1 MSQNP
6 QTPNGPFV
14 LTRRRVI
21 GTGAASVTLLVHEL
35 ALAFK
40 PPVARLPGARPPPQG
55 IPTQPEAPPGA
66 PDWSGG
72 PGKARFR
79 IDGLAKVT
87 GQKIYARDFR
97 AVDMPGWPKT
107 ERMAMILRATTPGLA
122 FAGLNLA
129 RLAEVDALPLLTI
142 TQTPLP
148 GFTGPQRDLQSL
160 KLNLP
165 FSTQGANG
173 VQQLLVP
180 VGTQPQFYGQPVA
193 VLVFADGNVYR
204 RAKRALQ
211 FQPGVVLTGPAS
223 AAAPAPAATP
233 TPAPANACPAPPPP
247 PYTAYAPVNYLTRY
261 EAPGVAPF
269 SQVQVGAESNPHQ
282 PDCPTQPYNSTAKAL
297 RERIDAT
304 LATAGPGVLQL
315 GGTYSTQ
322 VLDPMFMEPEA
333 GLAWLDTRDEGRL
346 HLVLGTQATNGDMAD
361 SLQMFACPKDQPDCD
376 VKDPTRPRV
385 KTVVLNS
392 CYPGGGFGGRDVST
406 FPPLLAVTAALADGP
421 VRIAQDR
428 YEQFQGG
435 LKQLASRI
443 TQRIAVDAK
452 TGQFIAFGSQQVLPS
467 GGQNNYSQFVAMLAA
482 YCGLSGYDIK
492 QAYVDAI
499 AQPSTGVVAGSMRGF
514 GGPQA
519 SFAVETLV
527 DEVAVA
533 LKRDPIELRESNALR
548 QFDRTITGAPLTQ
561 PMTLREICR
570 RARAH
575 PLWRER
581 EAIKLRKAREGI
593 RYGVGFALANQAYGT
608 GKDGVMAEVSLAPD
622 GRLTVRT
629 NCVDMGN
636 GSATT
641 LALATAGWLGHN
653 AHDIAM
659 GDVAGFNALDLN
671 SDPGGNWSQPNWT
684 ASFAMSSSACLTAFH
699 QVHVAEQAA
708 RVLFQA
714 GLLPA
719 AAALWGVPLAQ
730 LQGKTRWDAGRLV
743 VPGLAPVPLAV
754 LARKVHDARLTTGAM
769 VHGLYEGAWVS
780 ATYAVPAGPALL
792 LPIDG
797 LSVRAGGQ
805 AAYQSIVRQDV
816 IPPNPEAGLYGRSL
830 YAPSGVLVA
839 VEIDG
844 RSFEPRVVA
853 VELMVDAG
861 KVLQPDLLVGQAQGG
876 VAMGIGYAL
885 LENLPL
891 EAGGAGDGRWNL
903 DRYHVALS
911 SDVPLGRLN
920 ITTLPSDET
929 TAKGIAEAVLC
940 PIAPA
945 IGNAIAAATGKR
957 FRSLPITAGDI
968 RGALS

>member
-1 MSQNP
+1 MSSERS
-6 QTPNGPFV
+6 TAESRFT

-21 GTGAASVTLLVHEL
+21 GSGAAAVTLLVHEL

-40 PPVARLPGARPPPQG
+40 PPVRRIPGVRPQPVGVPVQG
-55 IPTQPEAPPGA
+55 LAPPGA

-97 AVDMPGWPKT
+97 AADMPGWPRI
-107 ERMAMILRATTPGLA
+107 ERMAMILRATQPGLV
-122 FAGLNLA
+122 FAGLDLSRLDAADA
-129 RLAEVDALPLLTI
+129 RPLLTV
-142 TQTPLP
+142 TQAPLT
-148 GFTGPQRDLQSL
+148 GFPWPQRDLASL
-160 KLNLP
+160 NLQLP
-165 FSTQGANG
+165 FSTEGADG
-173 VQQLLVP
+173 VQQLLAP
-180 VGTQPQFYGQPVA
+180 VGSAPQFYGQPVA
-193 VLVFADGNVYR
+193 ILIFADGNAYR

-211 FQPGVVLTGPAS
+211 FEPGVVKTG
-223 AAAPAPAATP
+223 
-233 TPAPANACPAPPPP
+233 APPPP
-247 PYTAYAPVNYLTRY
+247 PPTPPARAYSPTTYLTRY
-261 EAPGVAPF
+261 EAAGLAPF
-269 SQVQVGAESNPHQ
+269 SQVQVGVESNPFA
-282 PDCPTQPYNSTAKAL
+282 PDSQAQPYNTTAKAL

-304 LATAGPGVLQL
+304 LQAASPGVLQV
-315 GGTYSTQ
+315 GGTYTTQ

-333 GLAWLDTRDEGRL
+333 GLAWLDRSGTGTL
-346 HLVLGTQATNGDMAD
+346 NLVLGTQATNGDAGD
-361 SLQMFACPKDQPDCD
+361 SLKMFSDPACP
-376 VKDPTRPRV
+376 VEA

-406 FPPLLAVTAALADGP
+406 FPALLAVTAALADAP

-435 LKQLASRI
+435 LKQLASSI
-443 TQRIAVDAK
+443 THRIAVDAK
-452 TGQFIAFGSQQVLPS
+452 SGRFLAFGSQQVLPA

-482 YCGLSGYDIK
+482 YCGLSGYDIR
-492 QAYVDAI
+492 QAYVDAL

-533 LKRDPIELRESNALR
+533 LKRDPIELREINALR

-561 PMTLREICR
+561 PLTLREICR
-570 RARAH
+570 RAREH

-581 EAIKLRKAREGI
+581 EAVKARKARGGV

-608 GKDGVMAEVSLAPD
+608 GTDGVMAEVALAPD

-641 LALATAGWLGHN
+641 LAISTAAWLGRN
-653 AHDIAM
+653 AHDVVM
-659 GDVAGFNALDLN
+659 GDVGSFNALDLH
-671 SDPGGNWSQPNWT
+671 SDNKGSWADPRWT
-684 ASFAMSSSACLTAFH
+684 ASFSMSSSACLTAFH
-699 QVHVAEQAA
+699 QVHVTEQAA
-708 RVLFQA
+708 RVLFEA

-730 LQGKTRWDAGRLV
+730 LQGKTRWDAGRLLA
-743 VPGLAPVPLAV
+743 PGLRPLPTAELAV
-754 LARKVHDARLTTGAM
+754 RVHQAGLTSSAM
-769 VHGLYEGAWVS
+769 VHGVYQGAWVS
-780 ATYAVPAGPALL
+780 ATYAMPSGAALL

-797 LSVRAGGQ
+797 LSLRAAGQ
-805 AAYQSIVRQDV
+805 DTWAPVARQDV
-816 IPPNPEAGLYGRSL
+816 IPPSPEAKLYGRSL
-830 YAPSGVLVA
+830 YAPSGALVA
-839 VEIDG
+839 VEIG
-844 RSFEPRVVA
+844 PRSFEPRVVA
-853 VELMVDAG
+853 VELLVDAG
-861 KVLQPDLLVGQAQGG
+861 KVLQRDLLVGQAQGG
-876 VAMGIGYAL
+876 IAMGIGYAL
-885 LENLPL
+885 LEKLPL

-911 SDVPLGRLN
+911 GDVPLARLG
-920 ITTLPSDET
+920 ITTLQGDES

-945 IGNAIAAATGKR
+945 VGNAIAHATGKR
-957 FRSLPITAGDI
+957 FRSLPITAEDV
-968 RGALS
+968 REALS

>member
-1 MSQNP
+1 METGVPQN
-6 QTPNGPFV
+6 TNGPFQ
-14 LTRRRVI
+14 LTRRRII
-21 GTGAASVTLLVHEL
+21 GSGAAAVTLLVHEL

-40 PPVARLPGARPPPQG
+40 PPTPRLPGARPQPEG
-55 IPTQPEAPPGA
+55 APTQPHSPPGA

-72 PGKARFR
+72 PGRARFR

-97 AVDMPGWPKT
+97 AADMPGWPAT
-107 ERMAMILRATTPGLA
+107 ERMAMILRATQVGRV
-122 FAGLNLA
+122 FAGLDLGVLA
-129 RLAEVDALPLLTI
+129 GADVQPLLVI
-142 TQTPLP
+142 TQTPL
-148 GFTGPQRDLQSL
+148 GNYTGPQRDLASL
-160 KLNLP
+160 NLTLP
-165 FSTQGANG
+165 FSSEGADG
-173 VQQLLVP
+173 VKQLLVP
-180 VGTQPQFYGQPVA
+180 LGSAPQFYGQPVA
-193 VLVFADGNVYR
+193 ILVFADSNAYR

-211 FQPGVVLTGPAS
+211 FRPGVVQTGGL
-223 AAAPAPAATP
+223 AAPPKQP
-233 TPAPANACPAPPPP
+233 WVM
-247 PYTAYAPVNYLTRY
+247 AYSPVNYLTRY
-261 EAPGVAPF
+261 DAPGMEPF
-269 SQVQVGAESNPHQ
+269 SQVQVGYASDPYQ
-282 PDCPTQPYNSTAKAL
+282 PDSTSQPFNSTA
-297 RERIDAT
+297 RERRQRINAQLQT
-304 LATAGPGVLQL
+304 QSAALLQL
-315 GGTYSTQ
+315 GGSYSTQ

-333 GLAWLDTRDEGRL
+333 GLAWLDRSGTGTL
-346 HLVLGTQATNGDMAD
+346 SLVLGTQATNGDATD
-361 SLQMFACPKDQPDCD
+361 SWTMFSKDCPIK
-376 VKDPTRPRV
+376 VG
-385 KTVVLNS
+385 TVVLNS

-435 LKQLASRI
+435 LKQLASHI

-452 TGQFIAFGSQQVLPS
+452 TGKFLAFGSQQVLPS

-499 AQPSTGVVAGSMRGF
+499 AQPSSGVVAGSMRGF

-533 LKRDPIELRESNALR
+533 LKRDPIELRELNALR
-548 QFDRTITGAPLTQ
+548 EGDRTITGAPLEQT
-561 PMTLREICR
+561 MRLHEICR
-570 RARAH
+570 RAREH

-581 EAIKLRKAREGI
+581 EAVQRRKAREGV

-608 GKDGVMAEVSLAPD
+608 GKDGVMAEVALAPD

-641 LALATAGWLGHN
+641 LAISTAGWLGHN
-653 AHDIAM
+653 AHDVVM
-659 GDVAGFNALDLN
+659 GDVGSFNALDLH
-671 SDPGGNWSQPNWT
+671 SDSKGNWSDPRWT

-699 QVHVAEQAA
+699 QVHVTEQAS
-708 RVLFQA
+708 RVLFEA

-719 AAALWGVPLAQ
+719 AASVWGVPLAQ
-730 LQGKTRWDAGRLV
+730 VQGRTKWEAGRLTA
-743 VPGLAPVPLAV
+743 PGLAPLPLAV
-754 LARKVHDARLTTGAM
+754 LAAKAQQAGLTMAAM
-769 VHGLYEGAWVS
+769 VHGLYEAAWVS
-780 ATYAVPAGPALL
+780 ATYAVPAGPALQ

-797 LSVRAGGQ
+797 LSLRAGG
-805 AAYQSIVRQDV
+805 ASTWLPVLRQDV
-816 IPPNPEAGLYGRSL
+816 VPPKPEAGLYGRSL

-839 VEIDG
+839 VEIDP
-844 RSFEPRVVA
+844 RSYEPRVVA
-853 VELMVDAG
+853 VELWVDAG
-861 KVLQPDLLVGQAQGG
+861 KVLQRDLLLGQAQGG

-911 SDVPLGRLN
+911 GDVPLGRLG
-920 ITTLPSDET
+920 ITTLPSDEP

-945 IGNAIAAATGKR
+945 VGNAIAHATGRR
-957 FRSLPITAGDI
+957 FRSLPITAADI
-968 RGALS
+968 GRALA

>member
-1 MSQNP
+1 MS
-6 QTPNGPFV
+6 QTPNGPFQ

-21 GTGAASVTLLVHEL
+21 GSGAAAVTLLVHDL

-40 PPVARLPGARPPPQG
+40 PPTPRLTGARPQPEG
-55 IPTQPEAPPGA
+55 TPTQPHMPPGA

-97 AVDMPGWPKT
+97 AADMPGWPTT
-107 ERMAMILRATTPGLA
+107 ERMAMILRATTPNLA
-122 FAGLNLA
+122 FTGLDLK
-129 RLAEVDALPLLTI
+129 RLTEAKAEPLLVI
-142 TQTPLP
+142 TQTPL
-148 GFTGPQRDLQSL
+148 GDYTGSQRDLASL
-160 KLNLP
+160 NLTLP
-165 FSTQGANG
+165 FSSAGADG
-173 VQQLLVP
+173 VSQLLVP
-180 VGTQPQFYGQPVA
+180 VGQAPQFYGQPVA
-193 VLVFADGNVYR
+193 ILIFADANTYR

-211 FQPGVVLTGPAS
+211 FQPDVVLTGGP
-223 AAAPAPAATP
+223 APAPKQP
-233 TPAPANACPAPPPP
+233 WVM
-247 PYTAYAPVNYLTRY
+247 AYSPVNYLTRY
-261 EAPGVAPF
+261 DAPGLKPF
-269 SQVQVGAESNPHQ
+269 SQVQVGYASDPYQ
-282 PDCPTQPYNSTAKAL
+282 PDSSSQPFNSTAREL
-297 RERIDAT
+297 RLRINAT
-304 LATAGPGVLQL
+304 LQASDPHVLQL
-315 GGTYSTQ
+315 GGSYSTQ

-333 GLAWLDTRDEGRL
+333 GLAWLDRSGTGTL
-346 HLVLGTQATNGDMAD
+346 NLVLGTQATNGDASD
-361 SLQMFACPKDQPDCD
+361 SWTMFSKDCPIA
-376 VKDPTRPRV
+376 V

-435 LKQLASRI
+435 LKQLASNI

-452 TGQFIAFGSQQVLPS
+452 TGKFLAFASKQVLPS

-482 YCGLSGYDIK
+482 YCGLSGYDIR

-533 LKRDPIELRESNALR
+533 LKRDPIELRELNALR
-548 QFDRTITGAPLTQ
+548 EGDRTITGAPLEQT
-561 PMTLREICR
+561 MRLHEICR
-570 RARAH
+570 RARGHA
-575 PLWRER
+575 LWRDR
-581 EAIKLRKAREGI
+581 EAVKARKAREGI

-608 GKDGVMAEVSLAPD
+608 GKDGVMAEVALAPD

-641 LALATAGWLGHN
+641 LAISTAGWLGRN
-653 AHDIAM
+653 AHDVVM
-659 GDVAGFNALDLN
+659 GDVGSFNALDLN
-671 SDPGGNWSQPNWT
+671 SDPKGNWNDPRWT
-684 ASFAMSSSACLTAFH
+684 AAFSMSSSACLTAFH
-699 QVHVAEQAA
+699 QVHVTEQAS
-708 RVLFQA
+708 RVLFEA

-730 LQGKTRWDAGRLV
+730 VSGKTRWVGGHLEAPGFKALHLAALAAKVQEAG
-743 VPGLAPVPLAV
+743 
-754 LARKVHDARLTTGAM
+754 LTTAAM
-769 VHGLYEGAWVS
+769 VHGLYEAAWVS
-780 ATYAVPAGPALL
+780 ATYAVPTGPALK

-797 LSVRAGGQ
+797 LSLRAGGTS
-805 AAYQSIVRQDV
+805 AWTSVLRQDV
-816 IPPNPEAGLYGRSL
+816 VPPRPEAGLYGRSL

-839 VEIDG
+839 VEIG
-844 RSFEPRVVA
+844 PEHFEPRVVA

-861 KVLQPDLLVGQAQGG
+861 KVLQPDLLLGQAQGG

-911 SDVPLGRLN
+911 GDVPLGRLN
-920 ITTLPSDET
+920 ITTLPSDEP

-945 IGNAIAAATGKR
+945 IGNAIAHATGKR
-957 FRSLPITAGDI
+957 FRALPITAADI
-968 RGALS
+968 GRAFG

>member
-1 MSQNP
+1 MSDS
-6 QTPNGPFV
+6 TFTNGPFR

-21 GTGAASVTLLVHEL
+21 GAGAGVVTLLVHEL
-35 ALAFK
+35 SLARPAALKLA
-40 PPVARLPGARPPPQG
+40 GARPQPEG
-55 IPTQPEAPPGA
+55 TPTQPHAPPGA

-97 AVDMPGWPKT
+97 VADMPGWPSI
-107 ERMAMILRATTPGLA
+107 ERMAMILRATQPGLA
-122 FAGLNLA
+122 FAGLDLSRLDAADA
-129 RLAEVDALPLLTI
+129 RPLLTI
-142 TQTPLP
+142 TQKPLP
-148 GFTGPQRDLQSL
+148 GFPWPQRDLAA
-160 KLNLP
+160 LNLQLP
-165 FSTQGANG
+165 FSTQGNDG
-173 VQQLLVP
+173 VCQLLVP
-180 VGTQPQFYGQPVA
+180 LDGAPQFYGQPVA
-193 VLVFADGNVYR
+193 ILVFADANTYR

-211 FQPGVVLTGPAS
+211 FQPGVVKTG
-223 AAAPAPAATP
+223 
-233 TPAPANACPAPPPP
+233 APPLQPP
-247 PYTAYAPVNYLTRY
+247 RLKAYNPATYLTRY
-261 EAPGVAPF
+261 EAAGTAPF
-269 SQVQVGAESNPHQ
+269 SQVQVGFASDPFQ
-282 PDCPTQPYNSTAKAL
+282 PDSKSAPYNSTAKAL
-297 RERIDAT
+297 RQRIDAA
-304 LATAGPGVLQL
+304 LQAPAPAVLQL
-315 GGTYSTQ
+315 GGSYTTQ

-333 GLAWLDTRDEGRL
+333 GLAWLDRAGAGTL
-346 HLVLGTQATNGDMAD
+346 NLVLGTQATNGDATD
-361 SLQMFACPKDQPDCD
+361 SWTMFSKDCP
-376 VKDPTRPRV
+376 VKV
-385 KTVVLNS
+385 ATVVLNS

-406 FPPLLAVTAALADGP
+406 FPSLLAVTAALADGP

-435 LKQLASRI
+435 LKQLASHI

-452 TGQFIAFGSQQVLPS
+452 TGRFLAFGSQQVLPA

-482 YCGLSGYDIK
+482 YCGLSGYDIR

-519 SFAVETLV
+519 SFAAETLV

-533 LKRDPIELRESNALR
+533 LRRDPIELREINALR
-548 QFDRTITGAPLTQ
+548 EGDRTITGAPLTQ
-561 PMTLREICR
+561 AMTLREICR

-581 EAIKLRKAREGI
+581 EAVKARKAREGV

-608 GKDGVMAEVSLAPD
+608 GKDGVMAEVAMD
-622 GRLTVRT
+622 AAGRLTVRS

-641 LALATAGWLGHN
+641 LAISTAGWLGHN
-653 AHDIAM
+653 AHDVVM
-659 GDVAGFNALDLN
+659 GDVGSFNALDVSN
-671 SDPGGNWSQPNWT
+671 YKGGDWSQPNWT
-684 ASFAMSSSACLTAFH
+684 AGFAMSSSACLTAFH
-699 QVHVAEQAA
+699 QVHVAEQAS

-719 AAALWGVPLAQ
+719 AAAIWGVPLAQ
-730 LQGKTRWDAGRLV
+730 LQSQARWEAGRLTA
-743 VPGLAPVPLAV
+743 PGMAPLPLAA
-754 LARKVHDARLTTGAM
+754 LAAKVQQLGLTSAAM
-769 VHGLYEGAWVS
+769 VHGLYEGAWV
-780 ATYAVPAGPALL
+780 AGTYAVPAGPPLQ

-797 LSVRAGGQ
+797 LSLRAAGQ
-805 AAYQSIVRQDV
+805 PAWTAVLRQNV
-816 IPPNPEAGLYGRSL
+816 IPPNPEAALYGRSL

-839 VEIDG
+839 VEIAP
-844 RSFEPRVVA
+844 RTFEPRVVA
-853 VELMVDAG
+853 VELLLDAG
-861 KVLQPDLLVGQAQGG
+861 KVLQPDLLLGQAQGG

-911 SDVPLGRLN
+911 ADVPLARLN
-920 ITTLPSDET
+920 VTTLPSDEP

-945 IGNAIAAATGKR
+945 IGNAVAHATGKR
-957 FRSLPITAGDI
+957 LRALPITAADI
-968 RGALS
+968 QKALS

>member
-1 MSQNP
+1 MSKNP
-6 QTPNGPFV
+6 QTHGVVGAGEGPVTGANGPFK

-21 GTGAASVTLLVHEL
+21 GSGAAAVTLLVHEL

-40 PPVARLPGARPPPQG
+40 PPVPRLPGARPPPLG
-55 IPTQPEAPPGA
+55 SPTQPHTPPGA

-97 AVDMPGWPKT
+97 AVDMPGWPKSGP
-107 ERMAMILRATTPGLA
+107 ERMAMILRATRPGLV
-122 FAGLNLA
+122 FAGLDLS
-129 RLAEVDALPLLTI
+129 RLDAADAKPQLTI
-142 TQTPLP
+142 TQTPLA
-148 GFTGPQRDLQSL
+148 GFAWPQRDLASL
-160 KLNLP
+160 NLQLP
-165 FSTQGANG
+165 FSSEGADG
-173 VQQLLVP
+173 VKQLLVP
-180 VGTQPQFYGQPVA
+180 VGTAPQFYGQPVA
-193 VLVFADGNVYR
+193 ILIFADANTYR

-211 FQPGVVLTGPAS
+211 FEPGVVEVG
-223 AAAPAPAATP
+223 AAAPAPP
-233 TPAPANACPAPPPP
+233 TPPVQ
-247 PYTAYAPVNYLTRY
+247 AYSPVNYLTRY
-261 EAPGVAPF
+261 EAAGVAPF
-269 SQVQVGAESNPHQ
+269 SQVQVGCESNPFL
-282 PDCPTQPYNSTAKAL
+282 PDSTKQPYNTTAKAL
-297 RERIDAT
+297 RGRIDTT
-304 LATAGPGVLQL
+304 LQAPHPAVLQL
-315 GGTYSTQ
+315 GGSYSTQ

-333 GLAWLDTRDEGRL
+333 GLAWLDPRDGGTL
-346 HLVLGTQATNGDMAD
+346 SLVLGTQATNGDSTD
-361 SLQMFACPKDQPDCD
+361 SLAMFGSHCPIP
-376 VKDPTRPRV
+376 V

-428 YEQFQGG
+428 YEQFQSG
-435 LKQLASRI
+435 LKQLASHI

-452 TGQFIAFGSQQVLPS
+452 SGRFLAFSSQQVLPS

-482 YCGLSGYDIK
+482 YCGLSGYDIR

-533 LKRDPIELRESNALR
+533 LKRDPIELREINALR

-561 PMTLREICR
+561 AMTLREICR
-570 RARAH
+570 RAREH

-581 EAIKLRKAREGI
+581 EAVKARKAREGV

-608 GKDGVMAEVSLAPD
+608 GKDGVMAEVSMDAA
-622 GRLTVRT
+622 GRLTVRS

-641 LALATAGWLGHN
+641 LAISTAGWLGHN

-659 GDVAGFNALDLN
+659 GDVAAFNALDLN
-671 SDPGGNWSQPNWT
+671 SDSGGSWSQPNWT
-684 ASFAMSSSACLTAFH
+684 AAFSMSSSACLTAFH
-699 QVHVAEQAA
+699 QVHVTEQAS
-708 RVLFQA
+708 RVLFEA

-730 LQGKTRWDAGRLV
+730 VQGKTRWEAGRLV
-743 VPGLAPVPLAV
+743 AAGLAPLALPA
-754 LARKVHDARLTTGAM
+754 LATQVHRSGLTAGAM
-769 VHGLYEGAWVS
+769 VHGCYEGAWVS
-780 ATYAVPAGPALL
+780 ATYAVPAGPPLL

-797 LSVRAGGQ
+797 LSLRAGGKS
-805 AAYQSIVRQDV
+805 AWTPVLRQDV
-816 IPPNPEAGLYGRSL
+816 IPPNPEAALYGRSL

-839 VEIDG
+839 VEIG
-844 RSFEPRVVA
+844 PKNFEPRVVA

-861 KVLQPDLLVGQAQGG
+861 KVLQPDLLTGQAQGG

-911 SDVPLGRLN
+911 ADVPFARLN
-920 ITTLPSDET
+920 ITTLPTDEP

-940 PIAPA
+940 PMAPA
-945 IGNAIAAATGKR
+945 IGNAIAHATGKR
-957 FRSLPITAGDI
+957 FRALPITAADI
-968 RGALS
+968 GRALA

>member
-1 MSQNP
+1 MEDTR
-6 QTPNGPFV
+6 QTNPNGPFK
-14 LTRRRVI
+14 LTRRRVLGA
-21 GTGAASVTLLVHEL
+21 GTGAVTLLVHEL

-40 PPVARLPGARPPPQG
+40 PPALRVPGARPQPEG
-55 IPTQPEAPPGA
+55 TPTQLHAPPGA

-97 AVDMPGWPKT
+97 AADMPGWPRGAP
-107 ERMAMILRATTPGLA
+107 ERMAMILRATQVGQA
-122 FAGLNLA
+122 FAGLDLSALA
-129 RLAEVDALPLLTI
+129 GADATPLLAI
-142 TQTPLP
+142 TQAPQTPIV
-148 GFTGPQRDLQSL
+148 GFTGPQRDLASL
-160 KLNLP
+160 QLVLP
-165 FSTQGANG
+165 FSSAGADG
-173 VQQLLVP
+173 VSQLLVP
-180 VGTQPQFYGQPVA
+180 VGRVPQFFGQPVA
-193 VLVFADGNVYR
+193 VLVFADSHAYR

-211 FQPGVVLTGPAS
+211 FQPGVVTT
-223 AAAPAPAATP
+223 AAPPV
-233 TPAPANACPAPPPP
+233 PPPSP
-247 PYTAYAPVNYLTRY
+247 PAMAYVQAYNPVNYLTRY
-261 EAPGVAPF
+261 DAPGMAPF
-269 SQVQVGAESNPHQ
+269 SQVQAGSASNPYQ
-282 PDCPTQPYNSTAKAL
+282 PDSASQPCNSTAKAA
-297 RERIDAT
+297 RERIDDLLQSPRA
-304 LATAGPGVLQL
+304 GVLQL
-315 GGTYSTQ
+315 GGSYGTQ

-333 GLAWLDTRDEGRL
+333 GLGWLDTSGSDGQGTL
-346 HLVLGTQATNGDMAD
+346 HLVLGTQATNGDAGD
-361 SLQMFACPKDQPDCD
+361 SLNLFRNGVVA
-376 VKDPTRPRV
+376 V
-385 KTVVLNS
+385 KTIVLNS

-406 FPPLLAVTAALADGP
+406 FPPLLAVTAALAGGP
-421 VRIAQDR
+421 VRIALDR

-435 LKQLASRI
+435 LKQLASHI

-452 TGQFIAFGSQQVLPS
+452 TGRFLAFGSQQVLPA

-492 QAYVDAI
+492 QAWVDAI

-533 LKRDPIELRESNALR
+533 LKRDPIALREANALR
-548 QFDRTITGAPLTQ
+548 EGDRTITGAPLEQ
-561 PMTLREICR
+561 PMRLREICR
-570 RARAH
+570 RAREHA
-575 PLWRER
+575 LWRER
-581 EAIKLRKAREGI
+581 DAVQRRKAREGI

-608 GKDGVMAEVSLAPD
+608 GKDGVMAEVALAAD

-641 LALATAGWLGHN
+641 LALSTAGWLGRN
-653 AHDIAM
+653 AHDVVM
-659 GDVAGFNALDLN
+659 GDVGSFNALPV
-671 SDPGGNWSQPNWT
+671 SSYPGGDWSKPDWT

-699 QVHVAEQAA
+699 QVHVTEQAS

-719 AAALWGVPLAQ
+719 AAAIWGVPLAQ
-730 LQGKTRWDAGRLV
+730 VQGRTRWDAGRLV
-743 VPGLAPVPLAV
+743 APGLAPLPLAA
-754 LARKVHDARLTTGAM
+754 LAAQVQQAGLTTAAM
-769 VHGLYEGAWVS
+769 VHGLYEAAWVS
-780 ATYAVPAGPALL
+780 ATYAVPAGPALT

-797 LSVRAGGQ
+797 LALRASGQ
-805 AAYQSIVRQDV
+805 AGWASVLRQDV
-816 IPPNPEAGLYGRSL
+816 VPPRPEAGLYGRSL
-830 YAPSGVLVA
+830 YAPSGALVA
-839 VEIDG
+839 VEIG
-844 RSFEPRVVA
+844 PRSFEPRVVA

-861 KVLQPDLLVGQAQGG
+861 KVLQRDLLMGQAQGG

-920 ITTLPSDET
+920 ITTLPSDEP

-945 IGNAIAAATGKR
+945 IGNAIAHATGKR
-957 FRSLPITAGDI
+957 FRALPITRDDV
-968 RGALS
+968 REALS

>member
-1 MSQNP
+1 MSSERS
-6 QTPNGPFV
+6 TAESRFT

-21 GTGAASVTLLVHEL
+21 GSGAAAVTLLVHEL

-40 PPVARLPGARPPPQG
+40 PPVRRNPAVRPQPAG
-55 IPTQPEAPPGA
+55 VPTQGLAPPGA
-66 PDWSGG
+66 PDWSAG

-97 AVDMPGWPKT
+97 AIDMPGWPRA
-107 ERMAMILRATTPGLA
+107 ERMAMILRATQPGLV
-122 FAGLNLA
+122 FAGLDLSRLDAADA
-129 RLAEVDALPLLTI
+129 RPLLTI
-142 TQTPLP
+142 TQAPLP
-148 GFTGPQRDLQSL
+148 GFPWPQRDLAA
-160 KLNLP
+160 LNLQLP
-165 FSTQGANG
+165 FPTEGADG
-173 VQQLLVP
+173 IKQLLAP
-180 VGTQPQFYGQPVA
+180 VGSAPQFYGQPVA
-193 VLVFADGNVYR
+193 ILVFADANVYR

-211 FQPGVVLTGPAS
+211 FQPGVVKTGA
-223 AAAPAPAATP
+223 
-233 TPAPANACPAPPPP
+233 APPPP
-247 PYTAYAPVNYLTRY
+247 PAPPARAYSPTTYLTRY
-261 EAPGVAPF
+261 EAAGLAPF
-269 SQVQVGAESNPHQ
+269 SQVQVGVESNPFA
-282 PDCPTQPYNSTAKAL
+282 PDSQAQPYNTTAKAL

-304 LATAGPGVLQL
+304 LQPPGPGVLHV
-315 GGTYSTQ
+315 GGTYTTQ

-333 GLAWLDTRDEGRL
+333 GLAWLDRAGTGTL
-346 HLVLGTQATNGDMAD
+346 NLVLGTQATNGDAAD
-361 SLQMFACPKDQPDCD
+361 SLTMFDGAGCPVQ
-376 VKDPTRPRV
+376 V

-406 FPPLLAVTAALADGP
+406 FPALLAVTAALADAP

-435 LKQLASRI
+435 LKQLASSI

-452 TGQFIAFGSQQVLPS
+452 TGQFLAFGSQQVLPA

-482 YCGLSGYDIK
+482 YCGLSGYDIR

-533 LKRDPIELRESNALR
+533 LKRDPIALREGNALR
-548 QFDRTITGAPLTQ
+548 QFDRTITGAPLAQT
-561 PMTLREICR
+561 MTLREICR

-575 PLWRER
+575 PLWRDR
-581 EAIKLRKAREGI
+581 EAVKARKAGEGI

-608 GKDGVMAEVSLAPD
+608 GTDGVMAEVALAPD

-641 LALATAGWLGHN
+641 LAISTAAWLGRN
-653 AHDIAM
+653 AHDIVM
-659 GDVAGFNALDLN
+659 GDVGSFNALDLH
-671 SDPGGNWSQPNWT
+671 SDNKGSWADPRWT
-684 ASFAMSSSACLTAFH
+684 ASFSMSSSACLTAFH
-699 QVHVAEQAA
+699 QVHVTEQAA
-708 RVLFQA
+708 RVLFEA

-719 AAALWGVPLAQ
+719 AAALWGVPLAR
-730 LQGKTRWDAGRLV
+730 LQGKTRWEAGRLLA
-743 VPGLAPVPLAV
+743 PGLAPLPMAELA
-754 LARKVHDARLTTGAM
+754 ARVHKAGLTSNAM
-769 VHGLYEGAWVS
+769 VHAVYQGAWVS
-780 ATYAVPAGPALL
+780 ATYALPTGAALL

-797 LSVRAGGQ
+797 LSLRAAGSDQ
-805 AAYQSIVRQDV
+805 WAPVARQDV
-816 IPPNPEAGLYGRSL
+816 IPPSPEAKLYGRSL
-830 YAPSGVLVA
+830 YAPSGALIA
-839 VEIDG
+839 VEIG
-844 RSFEPRVVA
+844 PHSFEPRVVA
-853 VELMVDAG
+853 VELTVDAG
-861 KVLQPDLLVGQAQGG
+861 KVLQPDLLRGQAQGG
-876 VAMGIGYAL
+876 IAMGIGYAL

-911 SDVPLGRLN
+911 ADLPLAHLN
-920 ITTLPSDET
+920 ITTLGGEDG

-945 IGNAIAAATGKR
+945 IGNAIAHATGKR
-957 FRSLPITAGDI
+957 FQSLPITAADI
-968 RGALS
+968 GRALA

>member
-1 MSQNP
+1 MSDTANS
-6 QTPNGPFV
+6 NGPFR

-21 GTGAASVTLLVHEL
+21 GAGAGAVTLLVNEL
-35 ALAFK
+35 ALAK
-40 PPVARLPGARPPPQG
+40 PAALKNPGARPQPEG
-55 IPTQPEAPPGA
+55 TPTQPRTPPGA
-66 PDWSGG
+66 PSWSGG
-72 PGKARFR
+72 PGRARFR

-97 AVDMPGWPKT
+97 AADMPGWPRA
-107 ERMAMILRATTPGLA
+107 ERMAMILRATQPGLA
-122 FAGLNLA
+122 FAGLDLSPLDAAQA
-129 RLAEVDALPLLTI
+129 RPLLTI
-142 TQTPLP
+142 TQQPLP
-148 GFTGPQRDLQSL
+148 GFPWPQRDLAA
-160 KLNLP
+160 LNLQLP
-165 FSTQGANG
+165 FSTQGNDG
-173 VQQLLVP
+173 VYQLLVP
-180 VGTQPQFYGQPVA
+180 VGAAPQFFGQPVA
-193 VLVFADGNVYR
+193 ILVFADANTYR

-211 FQPGVVLTGPAS
+211 FQPGVVKT
-223 AAAPAPAATP
+223 AAAP
-233 TPAPANACPAPPPP
+233 PAPPRLQ
-247 PYTAYAPVNYLTRY
+247 AYSPTTTLTRY
-261 EAPGVAPF
+261 EAAGVPPF
-269 SQVQVGAESNPHQ
+269 SQVQVGYASDPFQ
-282 PDCPTQPYNSTAKAL
+282 PDSASAPYNTTAKAL
-297 RERIDAT
+297 RQRIDAT
-304 LATAGPGVLQL
+304 LQTASPAVLQL
-315 GGTYSTQ
+315 GGSYGTQ

-333 GLAWLDTRDEGRL
+333 GLAWLDRSGTGTL
-346 HLVLGTQATNGDMAD
+346 NLVLGTQATNGDSGD
-361 SLQMFACPKDQPDCD
+361 SLALFGKDCPVQ
-376 VKDPTRPRV
+376 V

-406 FPPLLAVTAALADGP
+406 FPSLLAVTAALADGP

-443 TQRIAVDAK
+443 SQRIAVDAK
-452 TGQFIAFGSQQVLPS
+452 TGRFLAFSSQQVLPA
-467 GGQNNYSQFVAMLAA
+467 GGQNNYSQFVAMLAG
-482 YCGLSGYDIK
+482 YCGLSGYDIR

-519 SFAVETLV
+519 SWAVETLV

-533 LKRDPIELRESNALR
+533 LKRDPIALREINALR
-548 QFDRTITGAPLTQ
+548 EGDRTITGAPLTQ
-561 PMTLREICR
+561 AMTLREICR
-570 RARAH
+570 RAREH

-581 EAIKLRKAREGI
+581 EAVKARKAREGV

-608 GKDGVMAEVSLAPD
+608 GKDGVMAEVALAPD
-622 GRLTVRT
+622 GRLTVRS

-641 LALATAGWLGHN
+641 LALSTAGWLGHN
-653 AHDIAM
+653 AHDVVM
-659 GDVAGFNALDLN
+659 GDVGSFNALDV
-671 SDPGGNWSQPNWT
+671 SSYKGGDWSQPNWT
-684 ASFAMSSSACLTAFH
+684 AGFAMSSSACLTAFH
-699 QVHVAEQAA
+699 QVHVTEQAS

-730 LQGKTRWDAGRLV
+730 LQSQARWDAGRLV
-743 VPGLAPVPLAV
+743 APGLAPLPLAA
-754 LARKVHDARLTTGAM
+754 LAARVHQAGLTTAAM

-780 ATYAVPAGPALL
+780 ATYAVPVGPPLL

-797 LSVRAGGQ
+797 LSLRAGGQ
-805 AAYQSIVRQDV
+805 AGWTPILRQDV
-816 IPPNPEAGLYGRSL
+816 APPNPEAGLYGRSL

-839 VEIDG
+839 VEMAP

-853 VELMVDAG
+853 VELMLDAG
-861 KVLQPDLLVGQAQGG
+861 KVLQPDLLLGQAQGG

-911 SDVPLGRLN
+911 ADVPLARLN
-920 ITTLPSDET
+920 ITTLAGDEP

-945 IGNAIAAATGKR
+945 IGNAIAHATGQR
-957 FRSLPITAGDI
+957 FRTLPITAADI
-968 RGALS
+968 EKALS

>member
-1 MSQNP
+1 VSQN
-6 QTPNGPFV
+6 TNGPFQ

-21 GTGAASVTLLVHEL
+21 GTGAAAVTLLVHEL

-40 PPVARLPGARPPPQG
+40 PPALKNPGARPQPPG
-55 IPTQPEAPPGA
+55 TPVQPQTPPGA

-72 PGKARFR
+72 PGQARFR

-97 AVDMPGWPKT
+97 AMDMPGWPQA
-107 ERMAMILRATTPGLA
+107 ERPAMILRATQPGLV
-122 FAGLNLA
+122 FAGLDLQ
-129 RLAEVDALPLLTI
+129 RLAGVDAVPLLTI
-142 TQTPLP
+142 TQTAL
-148 GFTGPQRDLQSL
+148 TGYPWPQRDLASL
-160 KLNLP
+160 NLQLP
-165 FSTQGANG
+165 FSSAGADG
-173 VQQLLVP
+173 VYQLLVP
-180 VGTQPQFYGQPVA
+180 VGTAPQFYGQPVA
-193 VLVFADGNVYR
+193 ILVFADGNAWR

-211 FQPGVVLTGPAS
+211 FQPGVVQTGGL
-223 AAAPAPAATP
+223 
-233 TPAPANACPAPPPP
+233 PPPP
-247 PYTAYAPVNYLTRY
+247 KQPWVMAYSPVNYLTRY
-261 EAPGVAPF
+261 EAPGVEPF
-269 SQVQVGAESNPHQ
+269 SQVQVGYASDPYQ
-282 PDCPTQPYNSTAKAL
+282 PDSSSQPYNSTARRL
-297 RERIDAT
+297 RGRID
-304 LATAGPGVLQL
+304 TALQAPSADVLQL
-315 GGTYSTQ
+315 GGSYSTQ

-333 GLAWLDTRDEGRL
+333 GLAWLDRSAQGTL
-346 HLVLGTQATNGDMAD
+346 NLVLGTQATNGDSGD
-361 SLQMFACPKDQPDCD
+361 SLALFGKHCPIQ
-376 VKDPTRPRV
+376 VT
-385 KTVVLNS
+385 TVVLNS

-406 FPPLLAVTAALADGP
+406 FPTLLAVTAALADGP

-452 TGQFIAFGSQQVLPS
+452 TGRFIAFGSQQVLPA

-533 LKRDPIELRESNALR
+533 LKRDPIALRELNALR
-548 QFDRTITGAPLTQ
+548 EGDRTITGAPLTQ
-561 PMTLREICR
+561 AMALREICR
-570 RARAH
+570 RSREHA
-575 PLWRER
+575 LWRDR
-581 EAIKLRKAREGI
+581 EAVQRRKAREGV

-608 GKDGVMAEVSLAPD
+608 GKDGVMAEVAMD
-622 GRLTVRT
+622 AAGRFAVRT

-641 LALATAGWLGHN
+641 LAISTAAWLGHN
-653 AHDIAM
+653 AHDIVM
-659 GDVAGFNALDLN
+659 GDVGSFNALDV
-671 SDPGGNWSQPNWT
+671 STYAGGDWSQPNWT
-684 ASFAMSSSACLTAFH
+684 AGFAMSSSACLTAFH
-699 QVHVAEQAA
+699 QVHVTEQAS

-730 LQGKTRWDAGRLV
+730 VQGRTRWDAGRLV
-743 VPGLAPVPLAV
+743 APGLAPLPLQA
-754 LARKVHDARLTTGAM
+754 LAAQVHQAGLTSAAM
-769 VHGLYEGAWVS
+769 VHGLYEGSWVVG
-780 ATYAVPAGPALL
+780 TYAVPAGPPLQ

-797 LSVRAGGQ
+797 LSLRAAGQ
-805 AAYQSIVRQDV
+805 STWTPVLRQHV
-816 IPPNPEAGLYGRSL
+816 IPPKPEAALYGRSL

-839 VEIDG
+839 VEIG
-844 RSFEPRVVA
+844 PRNFSPRVVD
-853 VELMVDAG
+853 VQLLVDAG
-861 KVLQPDLLVGQAQGG
+861 KVLQPDLLLGQAQGG
-876 VAMGIGYAL
+876 IAMGIGYAL
-885 LENLPL
+885 LEDLPL

-911 SDVPLGRLN
+911 ADLPLARMG
-920 ITTLPSDET
+920 ITPLPTGET

-945 IGNAIAAATGKR
+945 IGNAIAHATGKR
-957 FRSLPITAGDI
+957 FRALPITAADI
-968 RGALS
+968 ARALA

>member
-1 MSQNP
+1 MSQNT
-6 QTPNGPFV
+6 QGPFQ

-21 GTGAASVTLLVHEL
+21 GAGAGAVTLLVHDL

-40 PPVARLPGARPPPQG
+40 PPTARLAGARPQPQG
-55 IPTQPEAPPGA
+55 TPTQPHSPAGA

-97 AVDMPGWPKT
+97 AADMPGWPT
-107 ERMAMILRATTPGLA
+107 STPERMAMILRATNPGVV
-122 FAGLNLA
+122 FTGLNLDA
-129 RLAEVDALPLLTI
+129 LAGVDAVPLLTL
-142 TQTPLP
+142 TQTAL
-148 GFTGPQRDLQSL
+148 TGYAWPQRDLASL
-160 KLNLP
+160 NLSLP
-165 FSTQGANG
+165 FSSAGADG
-173 VQQLLVP
+173 VSQLLVP
-180 VGTQPQFYGQPVA
+180 VGTAPQFYGQPVA
-193 VLVFADGNVYR
+193 ILVFADSHAYR

-211 FQPGVVLTGPAS
+211 FQPGVVLTGGL
-223 AAAPAPAATP
+223 AAPPAQP
-233 TPAPANACPAPPPP
+233 WV
-247 PYTAYAPVNYLTRY
+247 TAYSPVNYLTRY
-261 EAPGVAPF
+261 DVPGVAPPIPPF
-269 SQVQVGAESNPHQ
+269 SQVQVGYASDPYQ
-282 PDCPTQPYNSTAKAL
+282 PDSTAQPFNSTARAL
-297 RERIDAT
+297 RQRINTT
-304 LATAGPGVLQL
+304 LQAPGSGVLQL
-315 GGTYSTQ
+315 GGSYSTQ

-333 GLAWLDTRDEGRL
+333 GLAWLDSSGTGTL
-346 HLVLGTQATNGDMAD
+346 NLVLGTQATNGDAGD
-361 SLQMFACPKDQPDCD
+361 SLMLFGTGCPIQ
-376 VKDPTRPRV
+376 V

-406 FPPLLAVTAALADGP
+406 FPLLLAVTAALADGP

-435 LKQLASRI
+435 LKQLASHI

-452 TGQFIAFGSQQVLPS
+452 TGQFLAFGSQQVLPA

-482 YCGLSGYDIK
+482 YCGLSGYDIS

-533 LKRDPIELRESNALR
+533 LQRDPIELREINALR
-548 QFDRTITGAPLTQ
+548 EGNRTITGAPLEQ
-561 PMTLREICR
+561 PMRLREICR
-570 RARAH
+570 RAREH

-581 EAIKLRKAREGI
+581 EKLKARRAKEGV

-608 GKDGVMAEVSLAPD
+608 GKDGVMAEVALAPD

-641 LALATAGWLGHN
+641 LAISTAGWLGHN
-653 AHDIAM
+653 AHDVVM
-659 GDVAGFNALDLN
+659 GDVGSFNALDLH
-671 SDPGGNWSQPNWT
+671 SGGKGNWTDPRWT

-699 QVHVAEQAA
+699 QVHVTEQAS
-708 RVLFQA
+708 RVLFEA

-719 AAALWGVPLAQ
+719 AAAIWGVPVAQ
-730 LQGKTRWDAGRLV
+730 VQGRTAWQAGRLTA
-743 VPGLAPVPLAV
+743 PGLAALPLAA
-754 LARKVHDARLTTGAM
+754 LAAQVQQAGLTTAAM
-769 VHGLYEGAWVS
+769 VHGLYEAAWVS
-780 ATYAVPAGPALL
+780 ATYAVPAGPTLQ

-797 LSVRAGGQ
+797 LSLRAGGQ
-805 AAYQSIVRQDV
+805 STWASVLRQDV
-816 IPPNPEAGLYGRSL
+816 VPPRPEAGLYGRSL

-839 VEIDG
+839 VEIAP

-853 VELMVDAG
+853 VELWVDAG
-861 KVLQPDLLVGQAQGG
+861 KVLQRDLLLGQAQGG

-911 SDVPLGRLN
+911 GDVPLGRLG
-920 ITTLPSDET
+920 ITTLPSDEP

-945 IGNAIAAATGKR
+945 IGNAIAHATGKR
-957 FRSLPITAGDI
+957 FRSLPITAAEIG
-968 RGALS
+968 RALG

>member
-1 MSQNP
+1 MGDGVP
-6 QTPNGPFV
+6 QDTNGLFQ

-21 GTGAASVTLLVHEL
+21 GSGAAAVTLLVHEL
-35 ALAFK
+35 ALALK
-40 PPVARLPGARPPPQG
+40 PPTPRLAGARPQPVG
-55 IPTQPEAPPGA
+55 TPTQPQVPPGA

-97 AVDMPGWPKT
+97 AVDMPGWPANIP
-107 ERMAMILRATTPGLA
+107 ERMAMILRATNPGRVFTGLDLGALA
-122 FAGLNLA
+122 S
-129 RLAEVDALPLLTI
+129 VDAVPLLTI
-142 TQTPLP
+142 TQAPLA
-148 GFTGPQRDLQSL
+148 GFPWPQRDLASL
-160 KLNLP
+160 NLSLP
-165 FSTQGANG
+165 FSSAGADG
-173 VQQLLVP
+173 VYQLLVP
-180 VGTQPQFYGQPVA
+180 VGTAPQFYGQPVA
-193 VLVFADGNVYR
+193 LLVFADSNAYR

-211 FQPGVVLTGPAS
+211 FQPGVVQTGGL
-223 AAAPAPAATP
+223 
-233 TPAPANACPAPPPP
+233 PPPP
-247 PYTAYAPVNYLTRY
+247 KQPWAMAYSPVNYLTRY
-261 EAPGVAPF
+261 DAPGAEPF
-269 SQVQVGAESNPHQ
+269 SQVQVGYASDPYQ
-282 PDCPTQPYNSTAKAL
+282 PDSTTQPFNSTARAL
-297 RERIDAT
+297 RQRIDTT
-304 LATAGPGVLQL
+304 LQAPSPAVLQL
-315 GGTYSTQ
+315 GGSYSTQ

-333 GLAWLDTRDEGRL
+333 GLAWLDRSGKGTL
-346 HLVLGTQATNGDMAD
+346 HLVLGTQATNGDAGD
-361 SLQMFACPKDQPDCD
+361 SLALFSKDCPIQ
-376 VKDPTRPRV
+376 VETI
-385 KTVVLNS
+385 VLNS

-406 FPPLLAVTAALADGP
+406 FPPLLAVTAALVDGP

-435 LKQLASRI
+435 LKQLASHI

-452 TGQFIAFGSQQVLPS
+452 TGKFLAFGSQQVLPS

-499 AQPSTGVVAGSMRGF
+499 TQPSTGVVAGSMRGF

-533 LKRDPIELRESNALR
+533 LKRDPIELREINALR
-548 QFDRTITGAPLTQ
+548 EGDRTITGAPLTQ
-561 PMTLREICR
+561 AMTLREICR
-570 RARAH
+570 RAREH

-581 EAIKLRKAREGI
+581 EAVQRRKAREGV

-608 GKDGVMAEVSLAPD
+608 GTDGVMAEVAMD
-622 GRLTVRT
+622 ATGRLTVRT

-641 LALATAGWLGHN
+641 LAISTAGWLGHN
-653 AHDIAM
+653 ANDVVM
-659 GDVAGFNALDLN
+659 GDVGSFNALDLH
-671 SDPGGNWSQPNWT
+671 SDAKGSWADPRWT
-684 ASFAMSSSACLTAFH
+684 ASFSMSSSACLTAFH
-699 QVHVAEQAA
+699 QVHVTEQAS
-708 RVLFQA
+708 RVLFEA

-719 AAALWGVPLAQ
+719 AAAIWGVPLAQ
-730 LQGKTRWDAGRLV
+730 VQGRAAWEAGRLV
-743 VPGLAPVPLAV
+743 APGLAALPLAA
-754 LARKVHDARLTTGAM
+754 LAAKVHQAGLTTAAM
-769 VHGLYEGAWVS
+769 VHGLYEAAWVS
-780 ATYAVPAGPALL
+780 ATYAVPAGPALQ

-797 LSVRAGGQ
+797 LSLRAGG
-805 AAYQSIVRQDV
+805 ASTWTSVLRQDV
-816 IPPNPEAGLYGRSL
+816 VPPKPEAGLYGRSL

-839 VEIDG
+839 VEIDV
-844 RSFEPRVVA
+844 RSHEPRVVA

-861 KVLQPDLLVGQAQGG
+861 KVLQRDLLVGQAQGG

-903 DRYHVALS
+903 DRYQVALS
-911 SDVPLGRLN
+911 GDVPLGRLG

-945 IGNAIAAATGKR
+945 IGNAIAHATGKR
-957 FRSLPITAGDI
+957 FRSLPITAADI
-968 RGALS
+968 GRALA

>member
-1 MSQNP
+1 MSS
-6 QTPNGPFV
+6 TPNGPFQ
-14 LTRRRVI
+14 LTRRRII
-21 GTGAASVTLLVHEL
+21 GTGAAAVTLLVQDL

-40 PPVARLPGARPPPQG
+40 PPAPRLPGARPQPEG
-55 IPTQPEAPPGA
+55 TPTQPHTPPGA

-97 AVDMPGWPKT
+97 AADMPGWPT
-107 ERMAMILRATTPGLA
+107 NPPERMAMILRATNPGRVFTGLDLSALA
-122 FAGLNLA
+122 G
-129 RLAEVDALPLLTI
+129 VDAQPLLVI
-142 TQTPLP
+142 TQTPL
-148 GFTGPQRDLQSL
+148 GNYTGSQRDLASL
-160 KLNLP
+160 NLTLP
-165 FSTQGANG
+165 FSSAGADG
-173 VQQLLVP
+173 VSQLLVP
-180 VGTQPQFYGQPVA
+180 VGSAPQFCGQPVA
-193 VLVFADGNVYR
+193 ILVFADSNTYR

-211 FQPGVVLTGPAS
+211 FQPGVVQTGGL
-223 AAAPAPAATP
+223 
-233 TPAPANACPAPPPP
+233 PPPP
-247 PYTAYAPVNYLTRY
+247 AQPWAMAYSPVTTLTRFD
-261 EAPGVAPF
+261 ADGAKPF
-269 SQVQVGAESNPHQ
+269 SQVQVGYESNPYQ
-282 PDCPTQPYNSTAKAL
+282 PDSTSQPYNSTAREL
-297 RERIDAT
+297 RGRIDAR
-304 LATAGPGVLQL
+304 LQATDPHLLQL

-333 GLAWLDTRDEGRL
+333 GLAWLDRSGSGTL
-346 HLVLGTQATNGDMAD
+346 NLVLGTQATNGDAGD
-361 SLQMFACPKDQPDCD
+361 SLALFSKDCPIP
-376 VKDPTRPRV
+376 V
-385 KTVVLNS
+385 KTIVLNS

-452 TGQFIAFGSQQVLPS
+452 TGQFLAFGSQQVLPS

-482 YCGLSGYDIK
+482 YCGLSGYDIQ

-533 LKRDPIELRESNALR
+533 LKRDPIELRELNALR
-548 QFDRTITGAPLTQ
+548 EGDRTITGAPLAQ
-561 PMTLREICR
+561 PLRLREICR
-570 RARAH
+570 RAREH
-575 PLWRER
+575 SLWRER
-581 EAIKLRKAREGI
+581 EAVKLRKAREGI

-608 GKDGVMAEVSLAPD
+608 GKDGVMAEVALTPD

-641 LALATAGWLGHN
+641 LALSTAGWLGRN
-653 AHDIAM
+653 AHDVVM
-659 GDVAGFNALDLN
+659 GDVGSFNALDLH
-671 SDPGGNWSQPNWT
+671 SDPKGHWSDPRWT
-684 ASFAMSSSACLTAFH
+684 AAFSMSSSACLTAFH
-699 QVHVAEQAA
+699 QVHVTEQAS
-708 RVLFQA
+708 RVLFEA

-719 AAALWGVPLAQ
+719 AAALWGLPLSQ
-730 LQGKTRWDAGRLV
+730 VQGKTAWQAGQLSMA
-743 VPGLAPVPLAV
+743 GFAPLPLAA
-754 LARKVHDARLTTGAM
+754 LAAKAHAAGLTTAAM
-769 VHGLYEGAWVS
+769 VHGLYEAAWVS
-780 ATYAVPAGPALL
+780 ATYAVPAGPALS

-797 LSVRAGGQ
+797 LSLRAGGQ
-805 AAYQSIVRQDV
+805 ASWTAVLRQDV
-816 IPPNPEAGLYGRSL
+816 VPPKPEAGLYGRSL
-830 YAPSGVLVA
+830 YAPSGALVA
-839 VEIDG
+839 VEIGPQD
-844 RSFEPRVVA
+844 FEPRVVA

-861 KVLQPDLLVGQAQGG
+861 KVLQPDLLLGQAQGG

-885 LENLPL
+885 LEHLPL

-911 SDVPLGRLN
+911 GDVPLGRLN
-920 ITTLPSDET
+920 VTTLPTDEP

-945 IGNAIAAATGKR
+945 IGNAIAHATGKR
-957 FRSLPITAGDI
+957 FRALPITAAGV
-968 RGALS
+968 REALS

>member
-1 MSQNP
+1 MSKN
-6 QTPNGPFV
+6 TNGPFR

-21 GTGAASVTLLVHEL
+21 GSGSAAVTLLVHDL

-40 PPVARLPGARPPPQG
+40 PPGVKTPGVRP
-55 IPTQPEAPPGA
+55 QPLDTPVQPRVPPGA
-66 PDWSGG
+66 PDWSGA

-97 AVDMPGWPKT
+97 AIDMPGWPQA
-107 ERMAMILRATTPGLA
+107 ERMAMILRATQPGLA
-122 FAGLNLA
+122 FAGLELG
-129 RLAEVDALPLLTI
+129 RLADAQALPLLTI
-142 TQTPLP
+142 TQAPLA
-148 GFTGPQRDLQSL
+148 GFPWPQSDLASL
-160 KLNLP
+160 NLQLP
-165 FSTQGANG
+165 FSTQGADG
-173 VQQLLVP
+173 VYQLLVP
-180 VGTQPQFYGQPVA
+180 VGTAPQFYGQPVA
-193 VLVFADGNVYR
+193 ILVFADSNIYR

-211 FQPGVVLTGPAS
+211 FQPGVVLTGA
-223 AAAPAPAATP
+223 
-233 TPAPANACPAPPPP
+233 APPPP
-247 PYTAYAPVNYLTRY
+247 ATPPATAYNPVNYLTRY

-269 SQVQVGAESNPHQ
+269 SQVQVGYASDPFA
-282 PDCPTQPYNSTAKAL
+282 PDSSSQPYNTTAKAL
-297 RERIDAT
+297 RVRIDAV
-304 LATAGPGVLQL
+304 LQAPSPAVLQL

-333 GLAWLDTRDEGRL
+333 GLAWLDRNKPGTL
-346 HLVLGTQATNGDMAD
+346 HLVLGTQATNGDAGD
-361 SLQMFACPKDQPDCD
+361 SLAMFSKSPK
-376 VKDPTRPRV
+376 VAV

-406 FPPLLAVTAALADGP
+406 FPALLAVTAALADGP

-435 LKQLASRI
+435 LKQLASNI

-452 TGQFIAFGSQQVLPS
+452 TGEFLAFGSQQVLPA

-533 LKRDPIELRESNALR
+533 LKRDAIELREINALR

-561 PMTLREICR
+561 AMSLRDICR

-581 EAIKLRKAREGI
+581 EAVKLRKAREGV

-608 GKDGVMAEVSLAPD
+608 GKDGVMAEVALARD
-622 GRLTVRT
+622 GRLMVRT

-641 LALATAGWLGHN
+641 LAISTASWLGCN
-653 AHDIAM
+653 ADDIVM
-659 GDVAGFNALDLN
+659 GDVGSFHALQLDN
-671 SDPGGNWSQPNWT
+671 TPGGNWSDPHWT
-684 ASFAMSSSACLTAFH
+684 ASFSMSSSACLTAFH
-699 QVHVAEQAA
+699 QVHVTEQAS
-708 RVLFQA
+708 RVLFEA

-719 AAALWGVPLAQ
+719 AAAIWGVPLAQ
-730 LQGKTRWDAGRLV
+730 LQGKTRWEAGRLV
-743 VPGLAPVPLAV
+743 GPGLAPLTLAL
-754 LARKVHDARLTTGAM
+754 LAAKAHASQLTTATM
-769 VHGLYEGAWVS
+769 VHGLFEGAWVS
-780 ATYAVPAGPALL
+780 ATYAVPAGPPLL

-797 LSVRAGGQ
+797 LSLRTGGRADWTP
-805 AAYQSIVRQDV
+805 VLRQHV
-816 IPPNPEAGLYGRSL
+816 VPPSPEAALYGRSL
-830 YAPSGVLVA
+830 YAPSGALVA
-839 VEIDG
+839 IEIG
-844 RSFEPRVVA
+844 PRSFEPRVVA

-861 KVLQPDLLVGQAQGG
+861 KVLQRDLLVGQAQGG

-885 LENLPL
+885 LEDLPL

-903 DRYHVALS
+903 DRYQVALS
-911 SDVPLGRLN
+911 ADVPLGRLN
-920 ITTLPSDET
+920 ITTLPSDES

-945 IGNAIAAATGKR
+945 IGNAIAHATGKR
-957 FRSLPITAGDI
+957 FRSLPITGADI
-968 RGALS
+968 GRALA